1 MISDLKEEDI
11 EQVILISDKMV
22 GESFQTPDSIKK
34 YITDKHKILK
44 VYKFNGEIIGF
55 VKGKIIGKSTFKD
68 TLLKT
73 NSVIKTVL
81 MGEGNMGLAETICVK
96 NKFRGTGIA
105 QELADDLIGS
115 LKQVEPID
123 IICSTLWKAGGVAN
137 ARRIVENIGFKMITE
152 IEDYWYKDSIV
163 KDYICPSCGKPPCK
177 CSMIFYRLEIPLNG
191 IPGMCESDYPPL
203 WER

>member
-1 MISDLKEEDI
+1 MS
-11 EQVILISDKMV
+11 
-22 GESFQTPDSIKK
+22 GG
-34 YITDKHKILK
+34 
-44 VYKFNGEIIGF
+44 NGGNAGIG
-55 VKGKIIGKSTFKD
+55 GSGD
-68 TLLKT
+68 QGG
-73 NSVIKTVL
+73 
-81 MGEGNMGLAETICVK
+81 MG
-96 NKFRGTGIA
+96 GT
-105 QELADDLIGS
+105 
-115 LKQVEPID
+115 
-123 IICSTLWKAGGVAN
+123 GGVAN